1 MRRQRRGEGA
11 GRSGAWGEYK
21 CVGEMRGMRCASAIN
36 VLMLAVLKDGKA
48 GDALEVTEIP
58 GDDAVTEFKR
68 GHADDEVGE
77 GDWLTA
83 LRQVSI

>member
-1 MRRQRRGEGA
+1 
-11 GRSGAWGEYK
+11 
-21 CVGEMRGMRCASAIN
+21 
-36 VLMLAVLKDGKA
+36 MLAVLKDGKA
-48 GDALEVTEIP
+48 GAALEVTEIP

>member
-1 MRRQRRGEGA
+1 
-11 GRSGAWGEYK
+11 
-21 CVGEMRGMRCASAIN
+21 MRGMQRASAIN
-36 VLMLAVLKDGKA
+36 VLMLAVLKEGKA

-77 GDWLTA
+77 GYWLTA